1 MYFIEQLNEINKNLR
16 CELYTFD
23 ETRHRLV
30 TNIYFK
36 GKLFKGNIIE
46 TDIQNDYLSQL
57 PLS

>member
-23 ETRHRLV
+23 ETHHRLV

-36 GKLFKGNIIE
+36 EFIKDNII
-46 TDIQNDYLSQL
+46 TDKIIL
-57 PLS
+57 